1 MKYETVLVRLTNN
14 DRIIGQLLHI
24 DKETIALYAPMLI
37 NYEIDDEHMDIT
49 LFPYDPL
56 SETVMAI
63 FEFYHVLTYTV
74 PKKTLVDLYSKHWG
88 KFYAEL
94 SEVRDKM
101 LRDMKDKYGEENV
114 IDSSEFKGSSKKL
127 H

>member
-1 MKYETVLVRLTNN
+1 MKYETVLVRLSNN

-37 NYEIDDEHMDIT
+37 NYEIDDDHMDIT

-63 FEFYHVLTYTV
+63 FESYHVLTYTV
-74 PKKTLVDLYSKHWG
+74 PKKSLVELYNKHWN

-94 SEVRDKM
+94 SEVREK
-101 LRDMKDKYGEENV
+101 LLKDMKDKYGEENV
-114 IDSSEFKGSSKKL
+114 IDSLELRDSKKL

>member
-1 MKYETVLVRLTNN
+1 MKYETVLVRLSNN

-24 DKETIALYAPMLI
+24 DKESIALYAPMLI
-37 NYEIDDEHMDIT
+37 NYEVDDDHMDIT

-56 SETVMAI
+56 SDTVMAI
-63 FEFYHVLTYTV
+63 FEAYHLLTYTI
-74 PKKTLVDLYSKHWG
+74 PKKSLVELYNKHWN

-94 SEVRDKM
+94 SEVREKM
-101 LRDMKDKYGEENV
+101 LKDMKDKYGEENV
-114 IDSSEFKGSSKKL
+114 VGFSEFKIPRKL

>member
-1 MKYETVLVRLTNN
+1 MKHETVLVRLTNN

-24 DKETIALYAPMLI
+24 DKGTIALYAPMLI
-37 NYEIDDEHMDIT
+37 NYQIDDDHMDIT
-49 LFPYDPL
+49 LYPYDPL
-56 SETVMAI
+56 SETVMSI
-63 FEFYHVLTYTV
+63 FESYHVLTHTI
-74 PKKTLVDLYSKHWG
+74 PKKKLVELYDKHWN

-101 LRDMKDKYGEENV
+101 LKDMKAKYGEGNV
-114 IDSSEFKGSSKKL
+114 IDSSGLKAAKKL

>member
-1 MKYETVLVRLTNN
+1 MKYETVLVRLSNN

-24 DKETIALYAPMLI
+24 DKGSIALYAPMLI
-37 NYEIDDEHMDIT
+37 NYEIDDDHMDIT

-63 FEFYHVLTYTV
+63 FESYHLLTYTV
-74 PKKTLVDLYSKHWG
+74 PKKSLVELYNKHWN

-94 SEVRDKM
+94 SEVREKM
-101 LRDMKDKYGEENV
+101 LKDMKDKYGEENV
-114 IDSSEFKGSSKKL
+114 IDSEFKVPKKL

>member
-1 MKYETVLVRLTNN
+1 MKYETVLVRLSNN

-24 DKETIALYAPMLI
+24 DKTSIAVYAPMLI
-37 NYEIDDEHMDIT
+37 NYEIDEDHMDIT

-63 FEFYHVLTYTV
+63 FECYHVLTYTV
-74 PKKTLVDLYSKHWG
+74 PKKTLVELYNKHWN

-94 SEVRDKM
+94 SEVREKM
-101 LRDMKDKYGEENV
+101 LKDMKDKYGESNV
-114 IDSSEFKGSSKKL
+114 IDSSDFKESKKL